1 MSESSPTIALQFDEQ
16 GLLPCI
22 VQDWLDGTV
31 LMLGFMNQEAW
42 EVTCRSQ
49 RVHFWSR
56 SRKRLWMKGET
67 SGHELI
73 LKEMFVDCDR
83 DTILVKAQPIGP
95 TCHTGTRS
103 CFFSPLPSATAENDA
118 AVLNATAWGG
128 ITRRLYEMA
137 LDRKAHPRPDSYVS
151 KLMEGGVDRILKK
164 VGEEAGE
171 VLLAGKNG
179 DRDEIIY
186 EMADLWFHSLIMLG
200 HFSIP
205 PEDIYRE
212 LGKRFG
218 KSGIRH
224 PEGGATH
231 G

>member
-1 MSESSPTIALQFDEQ
+1 MSKKPEPIAPQFDAQ

-31 LMLGFMNQEAW
+31 LMVGFMNQKALDM
-42 EVTCRSQ
+42 TQQSQ

-56 SRKRLWMKGET
+56 SRQQLWKKGET
-67 SGHELI
+67 SGHELV
-73 LKEMFVDCDR
+73 LKEVFLDCDQ
-83 DTILVKAQPIGP
+83 DTVLVKAQPIGP
-95 TCHTGTRS
+95 TCHTGNRS
-103 CFFSPLPSATAENDA
+103 CFFTSLTSTTEQGLAIPMG
-118 AVLNATAWGG
+118 TAWGG
-128 ITRRLYEMA
+128 ITQRLYEMVS
-137 LDRKAHPRPDSYVS
+137 DRKANPSSDSYVS

-164 VGEEAGE
+164 VVEEAGE
-171 VLLAGKNG
+171 VVLAGKNSN
-179 DRDEIIY
+179 REEIIY

-205 PEDIYRE
+205 PDEIYQE

-218 KSGIRH
+218 KSGVRTS
-224 PEGGATH
+224 ESEASH

>member
-1 MSESSPTIALQFDEQ
+1 MSEASPTIALQFDEQ

-31 LMLGFMNQEAW
+31 LMVGFMNQEAW
-42 EVTCRSQ
+42 EVTCQSQ

-56 SRKRLWMKGET
+56 SRKRLWKKGET

-95 TCHTGTRS
+95 TCHTGNRS
-103 CFFSPLPSATAENDA
+103 CFFSPVPSSTSEKDA
-118 AVLNATAWGG
+118 ALFPGTAWGG
-128 ITRRLYEMA
+128 ITRRLYEMVV
-137 LDRKAHPRPDSYVS
+137 DRKAHPSPDSYVS
-151 KLMEGGVDRILKK
+151 KLMEGGADRILKK
-164 VGEEAGE
+164 VVEEAGE
-171 VLLAGKNG
+171 VMLAGKNG
-179 DRDEIIY
+179 DREEIIY

-200 HFSIP
+200 HFSIS
-205 PEDIYRE
+205 PEDICQE

-218 KSGIRH
+218 KSGIRQ
-224 PEGGATH
+224 PGGDTTH
-231 G
+231 E

>member
-1 MSESSPTIALQFDEQ
+1 MSKIPPMSALQFDEQ
-16 GLLPCI
+16 GLLPCV

-31 LMLGFMNQEAW
+31 LMVGYMNQDAW
-42 EVTCRSQ
+42 DITCQSQ

-56 SRKRLWMKGET
+56 SRKRLWKKGET

-95 TCHTGTRS
+95 TCHTGNRS
-103 CFFSPLPSATAENDA
+103 CFFSPVSSSMPAQDEAQGSG
-118 AVLNATAWGG
+118 TAWGG
-128 ITRRLYEMA
+128 MPRRLYEMVG
-137 LDRKAHPRPDSYVS
+137 DRKTHPSPDSYVS

-164 VGEEAGE
+164 VVEEAGE

-179 DRDEIIY
+179 DREEIIY
-186 EMADLWFHSLIMLG
+186 EMADLWFHTLILLG

-205 PEDIYRE
+205 PEDVYQE

-218 KSGIRH
+218 KSGIRQTQ
-224 PEGGATH
+224 GGSAH
-231 G
+231 E